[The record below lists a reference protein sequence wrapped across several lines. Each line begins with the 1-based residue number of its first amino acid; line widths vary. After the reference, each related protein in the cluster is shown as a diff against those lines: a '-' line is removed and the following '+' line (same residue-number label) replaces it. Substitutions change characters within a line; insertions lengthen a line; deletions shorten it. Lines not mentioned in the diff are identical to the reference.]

1 MPAEAGDGDG
11 GQAGGEMRL
20 NERERLNG
28 MDWSE
33 VDDSGNGGRGTT
45 AAKASCGVARNGAL
59 EETERKGMTGRNRR

>member
-28 MDWSE
+28 MYWSE

-45 AAKASCGVARNGAL
+45 ADRRVVALPEMAHWKKRSVR
-59 EETERKGMTGRNRR
+59 E